1 MPHVVLCG
9 PAKNAPDLIV
19 GPFSTAGEAEEW
31 TAGQECE
38 PGRYA
43 VPMELTA
50 PQGHAHG
57 GRRPSRPLR
66 TIMKH

>member
-31 TAGQECE
+31 IAGQVGE

-43 VPMELTA
+43 VPMALTA
-50 PQGHAHG
+50 PQGHG
-57 GRRPSRPLR
+57 DRGRMQVTERP
-66 TIMKH
+66 